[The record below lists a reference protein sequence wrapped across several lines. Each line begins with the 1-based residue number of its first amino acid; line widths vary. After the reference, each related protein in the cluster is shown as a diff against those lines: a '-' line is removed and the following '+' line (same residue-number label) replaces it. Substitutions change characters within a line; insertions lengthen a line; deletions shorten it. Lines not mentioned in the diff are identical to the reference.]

1 MRKNNQIVIRRDRDR
16 VHVLPTIAI
25 KAYHHRVYAAATLRI
40 QPMFWGKL
48 PGQPNASVRVC
59 AGGINSVIET

>member
-16 VHVLPTIAI
+16 VMHVLPTIAI

-40 QPMFWGKL
+40 QPMFWGNRMRL
-48 PGQPNASVRVC
+48 CACARV
-59 AGGINSVIET
+59 V